1 MSHQEREVEDDLE
14 FGESDPLNRDAH
26 GGSSDNQPA
35 PTRSIY
41 ALTRQEITKGLANRF
56 VHSRTYIFLYLG
68 MACLSI
74 TTIVLSIT
82 DECPG
87 VPFYILEVVINVSM
101 ILEVAIRF
109 VAFGRQFWRSPFN
122 VVDLIL
128 TVFCALTLLV
138 LAFAKCG
145 SGSKEEEILDTL
157 LLVARNVLQF
167 SRLAAVMRQSGQ
179 SIFSR
184 PKPIDINA
192 ARRAGY
198 SLDIDIESDEE
209 EDAELGRPLVRHPVV
224 FEADDDETPYSD
236 SRPST
241 TDTLIHGIRSEQDA
255 WAASGR

>member
-1 MSHQEREVEDDLE
+1 MSQPLRIDDDLE
-14 FGESDPLNRDAH
+14 YGPSEPLRPN
-26 GGSSDNQPA
+26 GTSSGQPEA
-35 PTRSIY
+35 TRSIY

-68 MACLSI
+68 MAALSV
-74 TTIVLSIT
+74 TTVVLSLT
-82 DECPG
+82 DGCPG
-87 VPFYILEVVINVSM
+87 LAFYVLEVIINTSM

-109 VAFGRQFWRSPFN
+109 VAFGRQFWKSPFN

-145 SGSKEEEILDTL
+145 TGSKEEEILDTL

-192 ARRAGY
+192 RRA
-198 SLDIDIESDEE
+198 LDIDMESDEE
-209 EDAELGRPLVRHPVV
+209 DSDLSRPLVLNQVLFDSADSTPFVPTVEPYHDR
-224 FEADDDETPYSD
+224 EAHDVWAE
-236 SRPST
+236 SR
-241 TDTLIHGIRSEQDA
+241 
-255 WAASGR
+255 